1 MTKIGNGCDIVKKMS
16 ELFSLAPIIHL
27 VLENYCLLIISS
39 SNSLCKRK
47 ICGFG
52 GESKHL
58 IGCLWWALRYLAVDK
73 WIVTV
78 KFGGSDND
86 MTMDSDNDKS
96 NVYMRM
102 H

>member
-1 MTKIGNGCDIVKKMS
+1 MHNRGNGRDNDEVTDVTKIGNKRDIVKKMS

-73 WIVTV
+73 WIVL
-78 KFGGSDND
+78 S
-86 MTMDSDNDKS
+86 SEIW
-96 NVYMRM
+96 R
-102 H
+102 